1 MTMQINIFKIMKLI
15 LPLLASIVV
24 SWGAF
29 DEQNFIVDETLD
41 NLKNGCIGV
50 LESNEEYL
58 NEKIIQRFSSKESI
72 KNTQ

>member
-1 MTMQINIFKIMKLI
+1 MKLI
-15 LPLLASIVV
+15 VPLLVSIVV

-29 DEQNFIVDETLD
+29 GEQKFIVDETLD

-58 NEKIIQRFSSKESI
+58 NEKIIQRFSSKELI